1 MQNRFY
7 NLDALRGY
15 AIFTMILSGS
25 ISYGPLMPAWMFH
38 AQVPPPNHQFNPNLP
53 GITWVDLVFPFFIFC
68 MGAAIPIA
76 MRKYALISDVKG
88 AVFTACRR
96 FFLLTFFALFL
107 EHFKSARIS
116 SISSNATYWLSMAGF
131 ILLLFSLSKFGNY
144 LTKKVATIIN
154 NSALV
159 LAVACLFF
167 IPLNNGEGFKIGT
180 SDIIIIVLANM
191 ALFGT
196 LVWWYTRNNSVLRVG
211 VLLFIMAIFLGSK
224 NTGSWNEVL
233 YNLTPTAAIYKF
245 YFLKYLFILIPGT
258 IAGDWLL
265 QYNDINEAEIRSN
278 RHFKLFGFILFTIII
293 SNVYFLFTRMLV
305 LNLFVTIGLLIIGK
319 FGFEKIKLNN
329 QKLVEQFFYAGA
341 FSLLLGLTFE
351 AYEGGIK
358 KDFSTYSYYFVTV
371 GLAFFSFIVLSILT
385 TFLVGKKI
393 HQFMALSGQNPMM
406 AYVAGSLLL
415 LPLMHLTGLISYWD
429 KMNSSILLGVFKGL
443 LFTVIACG
451 ITIPFTKKGM
461 VWKS

>member
-1 MQNRFY
+1 
-7 NLDALRGY
+7 
-15 AIFTMILSGS
+15 MILSGS
-25 ISYGPLMPAWMFH
+25 ISYGPLMPTWMFH
-38 AQVPPPNHQFNPNLP
+38 AQVPPPTHQFDPNLP

-76 MRKYALISDVKG
+76 MRKFALINDVKS
-88 AVFTACRR
+88 AVFTAFRR

-107 EHFKSARIS
+107 EHFKSARITL
-116 SISSNATYWLSMAGF
+116 ISNNVTYMLSMVGF
-131 ILLLFSLSKFGNY
+131 ILLLFSLSKFGVY
-144 LTKKVATIIN
+144 LTKKVAAIIN
-154 NSALV
+154 YSALV

-196 LVWWYTRNNSVLRVG
+196 LVWWFTRNNAVLRVG
-211 VLLFIMAIFLGSK
+211 ILLFVMAIFLGSK
-224 NTGSWNEVL
+224 FNGSWNEVL
-233 YNLTPTAAIYKF
+233 YNLTPTSAIYKF

-265 QYNDINEAEIRSN
+265 QYKDINEDEIHSN
-278 RHFKLFGFILFTIII
+278 RNFKLFGFILFTIII
-293 SNVYFLFTRMLV
+293 ANVYFLFTRMLA
-305 LNLFVTIGLLIIGK
+305 LNLFVTICLLIVGK

-329 QKLVEQFFYAGA
+329 KKLVEQFFYAGT

-371 GLAFFSFIVLSILT
+371 GFAFFSFIVLSILP
-385 TFLVGKKI
+385 TFLIGKKI
-393 HQFMALSGQNPMM
+393 YQFMVLSGQNPMM

-415 LPLMHLTGLISYWD
+415 LPLMHLTGLIFYWD
-429 KMNSSILLGVFKGL
+429 KMNSSFLLGFIKGL
-443 LFTVIACG
+443 LFTIVACG